1 MSSRA
6 VRGQVCSESERYL
19 KEDDDLIR
27 LSLKNRC
34 VKMKSLWKGSIAF
47 GLVNIPIKLYS
58 AVEQKPLKT
67 RLLHKD
73 KLSPIRYKKWC
84 DACTQ
89 EVSQDEIVKGIE
101 VSPDEYVVIS
111 DDELRSIRPEKSTWI
126 EIMEFVHSH
135 QIDPI
140 YFSAHYYAG
149 PEQPKDKTYFLF
161 REVLQQTAKTAIGRF
176 VMREKEHV
184 CAIEAYRQGLLL
196 TTLNYDYEI
205 RDIMQVDGL
214 DEPPQLSQ
222 VEMDLA
228 RQLLDQITVDEFDI
242 TRFHDTFE
250 KDLKELVERKARGE
264 TIAIH
269 KRGYP
274 RTTEENLV
282 KHSRPA

>member
-1 MSSRA
+1 
-6 VRGQVCSESERYL
+6 
-19 KEDDDLIR
+19 
-27 LSLKNRC
+27 
-34 VKMKSLWKGSIAF
+34 MKSLWKGSIAF

-101 VSPDEYVVIS
+101 VSPGEYVVIS
-111 DDELRSIRPEKSTWI
+111 DEELQSIRPEKSTRI
-126 EIMEFVHSH
+126 EIVEFVHSH

-140 YFSAHYYAG
+140 YFNAHYYAG
-149 PEQPKDKTYFLF
+149 PERPKDKTYFLF
-161 REVLQQTAKTAIGRF
+161 RDVLHQTAKTAIGRF

-196 TTLNYDYEI
+196 TTLNYEYEI

-228 RQLLDQITVDEFDI
+228 RQLIGQITVDEFDI

-250 KDLKELVERKARGE
+250 EDLKELVERKARGE

-269 KRGYP
+269 KREYP

-282 KHSRPA
+282 EALKASLK